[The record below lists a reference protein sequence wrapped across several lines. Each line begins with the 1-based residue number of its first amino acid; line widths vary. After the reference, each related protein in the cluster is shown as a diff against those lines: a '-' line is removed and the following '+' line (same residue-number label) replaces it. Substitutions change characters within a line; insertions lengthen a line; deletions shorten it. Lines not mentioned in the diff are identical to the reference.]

1 MLVLLS
7 PAKTFNTKLGVPHK
21 FPVRAPEY
29 YDSLTEKLISNLK
42 ELNQN
47 QLEELLDV
55 SEKIA
60 QTNFERYKSWTKE
73 LNEANAK
80 PAAFSFW
87 GDVNKHFDAFT
98 LSQSQLK
105 YADEHVLYLSGL
117 YGPVRPLDFIKEYRL
132 EMGKSLATSPTCK
145 NLYQFW
151 HTPLLDYLNARIAA
165 ENIEVI
171 VNLAS
176 KEYAGAVDFAKVKAP
191 VIEIQFKEQ
200 KNGVYKVISVI
211 AKRSR
216 GEFARWIVEN
226 KVTKIEQLKEFN
238 VGGYYFN
245 PEESTDKLFTFYRD
259 EK

>member
-7 PAKTFNTKLGVPHK
+7 PAKTFNTKFPVPHR
-21 FPVRAPEY
+21 FPVRAPEFY
-29 YDSLTEKLISNLK
+29 TKKTEQLIAQLK
-42 ELNQN
+42 ELTQSD
-47 QLEELLDV
+47 LESLLDV

-60 QTNFERYKSWTKE
+60 QTNFERYRGWTKE
-73 LNEANAK
+73 LTEANAK
-80 PAAFSFW
+80 PAVFSFW
-87 GDVNKHFDAFT
+87 GDVNKHFDAFSLT
-98 LSQSQLK
+98 TAQLN

-132 EMGKSLATSPTCK
+132 EMGKSLVTSPTCK

-151 HTPLLDYLNARIAA
+151 REPLVSYLNQRITQ
-165 ENIEVI
+165 EKIKVI

-176 KEYAGAVDFAKVKAP
+176 KEYAGAVDFAQLKAP
-191 VIEIQFKEQ
+191 VIEIQFKDQ

-226 KVTKIEQLKEFN
+226 KVTEIEQLKEFN
-238 VGGYYFN
+238 VGGYYFKVD
-245 PEESTDKLFTFYRD
+245 ESTDNLFTFYRD